1 MTSIVFTAVGV
12 EPRALNM
19 TGKHP
24 STELYPQPQVT
35 LNIVFWKI
43 AVGIQSFPMHNY
55 SHLKKKYNKS
65 LRGKQ

>member
-19 TGKHP
+19 TGKHS
-24 STELYPQPQVT
+24 STELYPQTQVT

-43 AVGIQSFPMHNY
+43 AVGIQSSPMHNY
-55 SHLKKKYNKS
+55 SHLQKS
-65 LRGKQ
+65 ITKV

>member
-1 MTSIVFTAVGV
+1 
-12 EPRALNM
+12 M

-43 AVGIQSFPMHNY
+43 AVGIQSSPMHNY
-55 SHLKKKYNKS
+55 SHKKKKKYNKS
-65 LRGKQ
+65 LRGKQVKFIKAKI

>member
-24 STELYPQPQVT
+24 STKLYPQPQVT

-43 AVGIQSFPMHNY
+43 AVGIQSSPMHNY
-55 SHLKKKYNKS
+55 SH
-65 LRGKQ
+65 